1 MNLGEADRLPEEQF
15 NAIFA
20 ELDGD
25 ANGKISPEEMTH
37 YIEKVRAT
45 EASKHEEAVATT
57 PKEIIDEVW
66 EQFDKDNSG
75 ALSRAE
81 TRNFVKVYLMK
92 VGEGER
98 FPEDQ
103 FAELFKEFDEDGNGI
118 ITKKEMQDFIEKVR
132 Q

>member
-1 MNLGEADRLPEEQF
+1 
-15 NAIFA
+15 
-20 ELDGD
+20 
-25 ANGKISPEEMTH
+25 
-37 YIEKVRAT
+37 
-45 EASKHEEAVATT
+45 
-57 PKEIIDEVW
+57 
-66 EQFDKDNSG
+66 
-75 ALSRAE
+75 
-81 TRNFVKVYLMK
+81 MK